1 MIDAMEKLKDRYAV
15 GRCIFVGNRGMVS
28 QEKLDQLRALGY
40 GYVVGV
46 RLNQWKEVKEQV
58 LTTAGRFSQMKEN
71 LYVKETEVNG
81 KRYLI
86 CYNPDHA
93 KKDRLTR
100 EVVVK
105 ELEEEIKSL
114 SPSSKKAAELYC
126 HEYKGRFLR
135 RLKDGSLRI
144 NRAKAQ
150 EDEKYD
156 GKYVLLTSEKA
167 LPKEEIALTYKQLAR
182 IERSFRSLKSLHDLE
197 LVFHYRDD
205 RIMAHTFVWVCV

>member
-15 GRCIFVGNRGMVS
+15 GRRIFVGNRGMVS

-126 HEYKGRFLR
+126 HEHKGRFLR
-135 RLKDGSLRI
+135 RLKTAASASTER
-144 NRAKAQ
+144 RQ

-167 LPKEEIALTYKQLAR
+167 LPGRDRPDLQTAGQDRAVVQITEEPA
-182 IERSFRSLKSLHDLE
+182 
-197 LVFHYRDD
+197 
-205 RIMAHTFVWVCV
+205 